1 MKIPKLVVGAV
12 MMSFLS
18 SSFAQEIKNADF
30 SKGKSGWLGD
40 GTIVYFDA
48 AGGISE
54 TESPGA
60 VSAIKLELSKNSW
73 RELKQ
78 TLRAKPD
85 ESTLS
90 FSVQVMA
97 APDFKRLL
105 ESRDYSDVDFG
116 EGGSWVWSAL
126 VFPACDFLVRV
137 EDGSWHYRPFS
148 LKPVGTWKSFDVNLS
163 KLQTRKR
170 EIALLFPPGEGTV
183 YLKGK

>member
-1 MKIPKLVVGAV
+1 MKIRKLIVGAV
-12 MMSFLS
+12 VISFCTAL
-18 SSFAQEIKNADF
+18 FAQEIKNADF
-30 SKGKSGWLGD
+30 SDGKSGWLGD
-40 GTIVYFDA
+40 GTVVYFDT

-54 TESPGA
+54 TETPGS
-60 VSAIKLELSKNSW
+60 VRGLKFELTKNSW
-73 RELKQ
+73 REVKQ
-78 TLRAKPD
+78 TLRAKSD

-90 FSVQVMA
+90 FSIQAMA
-97 APDFKRLL
+97 APGFKRLV

-126 VFPACDFLVRV
+126 VFPASDFLIRV

-148 LKPVGTWKSFDVNLS
+148 LSPLGSWKTYTIDLA
-163 KLQTRKR
+163 KLKTKKR